1 MQLPW
6 AYALQNPHSCL
17 IIPLVRINPG
27 KNTGGLAGPFVRE
40 RRGWDRPAGG
50 SAMNLKLCYDAE
62 FDLLHW
68 GQAGIED
75 AAVEVYPGVTLEL
88 DAAGAIIGVE
98 VFNAG
103 QLLGP
108 DFQPLLQAAARN
120 SLSLLEYPAALAS
133 LLQPDGQGGYREYL
147 DQPPAYPAILR
158 YLRQALES
166 LRQKFP
172 AETQLPA

>member
-1 MQLPW
+1 
-6 AYALQNPHSCL
+6 
-17 IIPLVRINPG
+17 
-27 KNTGGLAGPFVRE
+27 
-40 RRGWDRPAGG
+40 
-50 SAMNLKLCYDAE
+50 MNLKLRYDAE

-108 DFQPLLQAAARN
+108 DFQPLLQAAAQG
-120 SLSLLEYPAALAS
+120 SLSLPDYPAALTP
-133 LLQPDGQGGYREYL
+133 LLHPDGSGGYREYL
-147 DQPPAYPAILR
+147 DQAPADPAILR
-158 YLRQALES
+158 QLRQALES

>member
-1 MQLPW
+1 
-6 AYALQNPHSCL
+6 
-17 IIPLVRINPG
+17 
-27 KNTGGLAGPFVRE
+27 
-40 RRGWDRPAGG
+40 
-50 SAMNLKLCYDAE
+50 MNLKLRYDAE

-75 AAVEVYPGVTLEL
+75 AAVEIYPGVTLEL

-103 QLLGP
+103 SLLGP

-120 SLSLLEYPAALAS
+120 SLSLPDDPAALMP
-133 LLQPDGQGGYREYL
+133 LLKADGSGGYREYL
-147 DQPPAYPAILR
+147 DHPSSDPVVLR
-158 YLRQALES
+158 HLRQALES

>member
-1 MQLPW
+1 
-6 AYALQNPHSCL
+6 
-17 IIPLVRINPG
+17 
-27 KNTGGLAGPFVRE
+27 
-40 RRGWDRPAGG
+40 
-50 SAMNLKLCYDAE
+50 MNLKLRYDAE

-88 DAAGAIIGVE
+88 DAAGAVIGVE

-108 DFQPLLQAAARN
+108 DFQPLLQAAAQG
-120 SLSLLEYPAALAS
+120 SLALPDDPVALMPLLKV
-133 LLQPDGQGGYREYL
+133 DGSGGYREYL
-147 DQPPAYPAILR
+147 DHPSSDPAIPSQ
-158 YLRQALES
+158 LRQALES
-166 LRQKFP
+166 LRQIIP

>member
-1 MQLPW
+1 
-6 AYALQNPHSCL
+6 
-17 IIPLVRINPG
+17 
-27 KNTGGLAGPFVRE
+27 
-40 RRGWDRPAGG
+40 
-50 SAMNLKLCYDAE
+50 MNLKLRYDAE

-68 GQAGIED
+68 GREGIED
-75 AAVEVYPGVTLEL
+75 AAVEIYPGVTLEL
-88 DAAGAIIGVE
+88 DAAGAVIGVE

-120 SLSLLEYPAALAS
+120 SLTLPDDPAALM
-133 LLQPDGQGGYREYL
+133 LLLHPYGSGGYREYL
-147 DQPPAYPAILR
+147 DQPPADPAVLHQ
-158 YLRQALES
+158 LRQALES

>member
-1 MQLPW
+1 
-6 AYALQNPHSCL
+6 
-17 IIPLVRINPG
+17 
-27 KNTGGLAGPFVRE
+27 
-40 RRGWDRPAGG
+40 
-50 SAMNLKLCYDAE
+50 MNLKLRYDAE

-88 DAAGAIIGVE
+88 DAAGAVIGVE
-98 VFNAG
+98 VFKAG

-108 DFQPLLQAAARN
+108 DFQPLLQAAAQA
-120 SLSLLEYPAALAS
+120 SLALPDDPAALAA
-133 LLQPDGQGGYREYL
+133 LLQPDELGGYREYL
-147 DQPPAYPAILR
+147 DCPPADPMALHQ
-158 YLRQALES
+158 LRQALEP